1 MTGARC
7 SAPPSA
13 SARRAGPP
21 RAGVSTIRNRLTRYR
36 SPTYGP
42 LAFGTSARSTRLT
55 DWPAGGFIGIH
66 GTDQPG
72 LLPGRVSHGCIRMR
86 NGDIVRLGRLDGRRH
101 AADDPLNPHPCLPL
115 RPTGWLARMPAK
127 EQVEEAEAVAVSA
140 VAAPVSVPLTQYG
153 QVLALQRSAGNRAV
167 AQMIAQGA
175 AIARDTT
182 TVEKYIRE
190 ESNSTDDTTWT
201 AKYDVSFDEDASP
214 PTCWL
219 TINVKLNPGAGVSKD
234 DVTQT
239 KIRARSRFSLLWD
252 SEFIL
257 HEHRTVWADR
267 DWLLRPEVKF
277 VDSGQHLTVNLH
289 AGRGNDDRQ
298 NWYMGSPEWV
308 YAHEVSHQMGLL
320 DEYASDSAP
329 KRKVYDDNSI
339 MGDYVNEGMTKAEAK
354 LRHGERLAEMIGKA
368 TDKDLKARKR

>member
-1 MTGARC
+1 
-7 SAPPSA
+7 
-13 SARRAGPP
+13 
-21 RAGVSTIRNRLTRYR
+21 
-36 SPTYGP
+36 
-42 LAFGTSARSTRLT
+42 
-55 DWPAGGFIGIH
+55 
-66 GTDQPG
+66 
-72 LLPGRVSHGCIRMR
+72 
-86 NGDIVRLGRLDGRRH
+86 
-101 AADDPLNPHPCLPL
+101 
-115 RPTGWLARMPAK
+115 MPAK
-127 EQVEEAEAVAVSA
+127 EQVEETEAVAETA
-140 VAAPVSVPLTQYG
+140 GAAPATIPLSQYG

-167 AQMIAQGA
+167 ARMIAQGA

-201 AKYDVSFDEDASP
+201 AKYDVNFDEDAST

-219 TINVKLNPGAGVSKD
+219 TINVKLNPGAGVSQD

-239 KIRARSRFSLLWD
+239 RIRVRSRFSLLWD
-252 SEFIL
+252 SKFIL
-257 HEHRTVWADR
+257 HEHRSILSDR

-298 NWYMGSPEWV
+298 NWYMGSPEYV

-329 KRKVYDDNSI
+329 SRKVYDDHSI
-339 MGDYVNEGMTKAEAK
+339 MGDYVNEGLQEAEAK
-354 LRHGERLAEMIGKA
+354 LRHGERLASMIGAA
-368 TDKDLKARKR
+368 TDKNLKARKR

>member
-1 MTGARC
+1 
-7 SAPPSA
+7 
-13 SARRAGPP
+13 
-21 RAGVSTIRNRLTRYR
+21 V
-36 SPTYGP
+36 
-42 LAFGTSARSTRLT
+42 
-55 DWPAGGFIGIH
+55 
-66 GTDQPG
+66 
-72 LLPGRVSHGCIRMR
+72 
-86 NGDIVRLGRLDGRRH
+86 
-101 AADDPLNPHPCLPL
+101 
-115 RPTGWLARMPAK
+115 K
-127 EQVEEAEAVAVSA
+127 EQVEETEAVADSA
-140 VAAPVSVPLTQYG
+140 VAAPASVPLTQYG

-175 AIARDTT
+175 AIARDST
-182 TVEKYIRE
+182 TVERYIRE
-190 ESNSTDDTTWT
+190 ESTSTDDTTWT
-201 AKYDVSFDEDASP
+201 AKYEVSFDTDQST

-219 TINVKLNPGAGVSKD
+219 TIKVKLNPGAGVSKD
-234 DVTQT
+234 DETQT

-257 HEHRTVWADR
+257 HEHRTILSDR
-267 DWLLRPEVKF
+267 EWLLRPEVKF

-368 TDKDLKARKR
+368 TDKNLKARKR

>member
-1 MTGARC
+1 
-7 SAPPSA
+7 
-13 SARRAGPP
+13 
-21 RAGVSTIRNRLTRYR
+21 
-36 SPTYGP
+36 
-42 LAFGTSARSTRLT
+42 
-55 DWPAGGFIGIH
+55 
-66 GTDQPG
+66 
-72 LLPGRVSHGCIRMR
+72 
-86 NGDIVRLGRLDGRRH
+86 
-101 AADDPLNPHPCLPL
+101 
-115 RPTGWLARMPAK
+115 MPAK
-127 EQVEEAEAVAVSA
+127 EQVEETEAVAVAA
-140 VAAPVSVPLTQYG
+140 VAAPVSVPMTQYG

-219 TINVKLNPGAGVSKD
+219 TITQLNPGAGVSKD

-239 KIRARSRFSLLWD
+239 KIRVRSRFSLLWD
-252 SEFIL
+252 SEFVL

-320 DEYASDSAP
+320 DEYASARRPSA
-329 KRKVYDDNSI
+329 RS
-339 MGDYVNEGMTKAEAK
+339 TTTT
-354 LRHGERLAEMIGKA
+354 RSWA
-368 TDKDLKARKR
+368 TTSTRA

>member
-1 MTGARC
+1 
-7 SAPPSA
+7 
-13 SARRAGPP
+13 
-21 RAGVSTIRNRLTRYR
+21 
-36 SPTYGP
+36 
-42 LAFGTSARSTRLT
+42 
-55 DWPAGGFIGIH
+55 
-66 GTDQPG
+66 
-72 LLPGRVSHGCIRMR
+72 
-86 NGDIVRLGRLDGRRH
+86 
-101 AADDPLNPHPCLPL
+101 
-115 RPTGWLARMPAK
+115 MPAK
-127 EQVEEAEAVAVSA
+127 EQVEETEAAVESA
-140 VAAPVSVPLTQYG
+140 AAAPAAMPLTQYG
-153 QVLALQRSAGNRAV
+153 QVLALQRTAGNRAV

-190 ESNSTDDTTWT
+190 ESTSTDDTTWT
-201 AKYDVSFDEDASP
+201 AKYDVSFDTDAST

-219 TINVKLNPGAGVSKD
+219 TIKVKLNPGAGVSKD
-234 DVTQT
+234 DETQT

-257 HEHRTVWADR
+257 HEHRTFLSDR
-267 DWLLRPEVKF
+267 EWLLRPEVKF

-329 KRKVYDDNSI
+329 KRKVYDDHSI
-339 MGDYVNEGMTKAEAK
+339 MGDYVNEGMTKSEAK
-354 LRHGERLAEMIGKA
+354 LRHGERIAAMIGAA
-368 TDKDLKARKR
+368 TSKELKARKR

>member
-1 MTGARC
+1 
-7 SAPPSA
+7 
-13 SARRAGPP
+13 
-21 RAGVSTIRNRLTRYR
+21 V
-36 SPTYGP
+36 
-42 LAFGTSARSTRLT
+42 
-55 DWPAGGFIGIH
+55 
-66 GTDQPG
+66 
-72 LLPGRVSHGCIRMR
+72 
-86 NGDIVRLGRLDGRRH
+86 
-101 AADDPLNPHPCLPL
+101 
-115 RPTGWLARMPAK
+115 K
-127 EQVEEAEAVAVSA
+127 EQVEETEAVAESA
-140 VAAPVSVPLTQYG
+140 VAAPTSMPMTQYG

-190 ESNSTDDTTWT
+190 ESTSTDDTTWT
-201 AKYDVSFDEDASP
+201 AKYNVSFDETQST

-234 DVTQT
+234 DETQT

-267 DWLLRPEVKF
+267 EWLLRPEVKF

-354 LRHGERLAEMIGKA
+354 LRHGERIAAMISAA